1 MPQSVVELLAYCQ
14 DKLGCH
20 QNGHIWLIVP
30 HCLIWCLWRER
41 NNRCFENNERY
52 IPDLKLFFFRIS
64 LNWLVALQNQSFTY
78 FLDFLDSCNFCTWLL
93 THIHSLCSR
102 VSLFY
107 INKTY
112 YLSKKKKK
120 KSPISIYLHANCL
133 TQGLPSLIYRT
144 NDIVSTLL
152 SKSNLLL
159 GTIWLFF
166 NIPSETNQGHNH
178 STIVMVNLPAKL
190 VYLILSVLCNTT
202 KTKCHVK
209 EEVLIKNIMLIFLL
223 R

>member
-1 MPQSVVELLAYCQ
+1 MRDTYQTSSYFSLEFHWIGWLLCKTNHSPISLIFLILVIFVLDCWPIYTPCV
-14 DKLGCH
+14 LGCPFF
-20 QNGHIWLIVP
+20 ISIKLI
-30 HCLIWCLWRER
+30 
-41 NNRCFENNERY
+41 
-52 IPDLKLFFFRIS
+52 
-64 LNWLVALQNQSFTY
+64 TY
-78 FLDFLDSCNFCTWLL
+78 Q
-93 THIHSLCSR
+93 
-102 VSLFY
+102 
-107 INKTY
+107 
-112 YLSKKKKK
+112 KKKK
-120 KSPISIYLHANCL
+120 KSAISIYLHANYL

-144 NDIVSTLL
+144 NDIVNTLL
-152 SKSNLLL
+152 SKSNMLL

-166 NIPSETNQGHNH
+166 NISSETNQGHNH

>member
-1 MPQSVVELLAYCQ
+1 MPQSVVELLAYWQ
-14 DKLGCH
+14 DKLGRH

-93 THIHSLCSR
+93 THIHCLCTR

-112 YLSKKKKK
+112 YLSKKKKPHLYIFTCQLFD
-120 KSPISIYLHANCL
+120 SR
-133 TQGLPSLIYRT
+133 PSLI
-144 NDIVSTLL
+144 DIQ
-152 SKSNLLL
+152 
-159 GTIWLFF
+159 
-166 NIPSETNQGHNH
+166 NQWYCQH
-178 STIVMVNLPAKL
+178 IVKQ
-190 VYLILSVLCNTT
+190 
-202 KTKCHVK
+202 K
-209 EEVLIKNIMLIFLL
+209 
-223 R
+223 